1 MADGFPDNRLPDH
14 GSEADAVLA
23 RMQELRVDDR
33 DWRGGRVFS
42 LVYSAGDQVHELLE
56 RAANLYSAENA
67 LNTMVFPS
75 LGWMQNDIVT
85 ITTGLLGGD
94 RMPDGE
100 GEGVR
105 GFLTSGGT
113 ESLLQATKTAR
124 DWGRTRRG
132 IDRPNMVLATSAHAA
147 FEKAAHYFDVESR
160 RIAVR
165 SDFTADVDAMADAVD
180 DDTVLMVGSAPSYP
194 QGVIDPI
201 PTLAAIAADRGV
213 LCHVDA
219 CLGGFILPFLDR
231 LGYQTK
237 AWDLSVPGVTSISA
251 DLHKYGYA
259 SKGISV
265 ILYRTPELARLQ
277 PFITSN
283 WLGGL
288 YGSPSMAGT
297 RPAGPIAAGWAVLQ
311 YLGMDGYLRLAE
323 DTHAA
328 ATAAKATITGTPGLA
343 LRGSPDATVFAFGG
357 DPDDGRIDTFALG
370 DALAERGGWFFD
382 RQSPPDSL
390 HATVH
395 AGHRAVIDELC
406 ADLTAVTGEL
416 LVSGKR
422 AEDRST
428 TYGTA

>member
-14 GSEADAVLA
+14 GSEADEVLA

-180 DDTVLMVGSAPSYP
+180 DHTVLMVGSAPSYP